1 MSKEIKKTYKKNI
14 IIDNYQKILITMTPI
29 IPHFS
34 YECLKLIN
42 AKNISWPN
50 YDESMLKKEIVN
62 IVIQINGKKRGLLQT
77 KPNISEENLFKLI
90 NKDATLTKYFKETSI
105 KRKIYIQDKLM
116 NIII

>member
-1 MSKEIKKTYKKNI
+1 
-14 IIDNYQKILITMTPI
+14 MTPI
-29 IPHFS
+29 IPHYS

-42 AKNISWPN
+42 AKDVSWPN

-62 IVIQINGKKRGLLQT
+62 IVVQINGKKRGLLQT

-105 KRKIYIQDKLM
+105 KRKIYIQDKLI

>member
-1 MSKEIKKTYKKNI
+1 ME
-14 IIDNYQKILITMTPI
+14 
-29 IPHFS
+29 
-34 YECLKLIN
+34 
-42 AKNISWPN
+42 
-50 YDESMLKKEIVN
+50 
-62 IVIQINGKKRGLLQT
+62 KRGLLQT

>member
-1 MSKEIKKTYKKNI
+1 MSKEIKKNHKKDTLI
-14 IIDNYQKILITMTPI
+14 ENYQKILITMTPI

-42 AKNISWPN
+42 AKEFTWPN
-50 YDESMLKKEIVN
+50 YDKSMLKKEIVN
-62 IVIQINGKKRGLLQT
+62 IVIQINGKKRGLIQT

-90 NKDATLTKYFKETSI
+90 NKDATLTKYLNEKPI
-105 KRKIYIQDKLM
+105 KRKIYIQNKLM